1 MGCHF
6 LHNMRMMR
14 IDAHPMRIGRC
25 IRMANP
31 TPSPAQLKVA
41 LKKSMARGLNL
52 QSDIMDR
59 KTQALDKNN
68 DKMLCTVNSAGDR
81 VVFG

>member
-1 MGCHF
+1 MAGET
-6 LHNMRMMR
+6 L
-14 IDAHPMRIGRC
+14 
-25 IRMANP
+25 IRFWLPSAK
-31 TPSPAQLKVA
+31 THSPAQLKVA

>member
-1 MGCHF
+1 
-6 LHNMRMMR
+6 MMKLT
-14 IDAHPMRIGRC
+14 DSEQMVGDSF
-25 IRMANP
+25 IRFWLPSAK
-31 TPSPAQLKVA
+31 THSPAQLKVA

-52 QSDIMDR
+52 QRDIMDG

>member
-1 MGCHF
+1 MAGDPF
-6 LHNMRMMR
+6 
-14 IDAHPMRIGRC
+14 
-25 IRMANP
+25 IRLWLPSAMA
-31 TPSPAQLKVA
+31 PSPAQLKVA